1 MTRKKDKYSKFDKSL
16 LKDGTKIQGSEEL
29 ETKPRYWEGFL
40 DKRAKNIVWELDAMN
55 IPELE
60 QVIKTK
66 GIYNK

>member
-16 LKDGTKIQGSEEL
+16 LKDGTKIQGSEEW

-40 DKRAKNIVWELDAMN
+40 DKRAKNIVWELAAMN

>member
-1 MTRKKDKYSKFDKSL
+1 MEKKTISL
-16 LKDGTKIQGSEEL
+16 CCYDTQKGQVFKIQGSEEW

>member
-1 MTRKKDKYSKFDKSL
+1 MEKKTISL
-16 LKDGTKIQGSEEL
+16 CCYDTQKGQVFKVQGSEEW